1 MSRTRRVR
9 CLVLALTIA
18 LGAGLLAATQ
28 KPVQQAEVLFESAK
42 QKEVVEGKLQ
52 EAIQIYQRIVQDH
65 PTNRGVAAKA
75 LLRMGQCY
83 ERLGQADARKAYE
96 RLVREFGD
104 QAEAVAEA
112 RARLSALVVPPAAKK
127 GGLSVRQVWIGDA
140 DLTGSP
146 SSDGRLMATT
156 DWYTGNIAVRDL
168 TTGETRR
175 VTTTGDIMRSTAFGF
190 FAKYSPD
197 NKQIAYAW
205 FDRKDDL
212 FELRV
217 VAADGTG
224 DRALC
229 RRENAYFYPN
239 SWTPDG
245 RSILAVLDLAKAGA
259 IVSRQIVLVSAES
272 GAVRVLKSQSESDP
286 SSISVS
292 PDGRFIVYDVPQ
304 ADLVPTPGPRPPF
317 RQDIALMS
325 LQDGRE
331 TKLVEHPAD
340 DSSPIWTP
348 DGRRVLFVSD
358 RTGSAGLWAVEV
370 ADGKVVA
377 PAELVRPDMKVR
389 PLGFAA
395 SGTLFY
401 GLSSDISEV
410 YMATLDLQA
419 GRLLDRPAPVS
430 QRIVARRTRASW
442 SPDGKF
448 LAYVS
453 ATDPAPPGMTITL
466 RALETGEE
474 RDVHVEGQVIRQLG
488 WFPDGTAL
496 VVPGLDANRKPSVFR
511 VDVKSG
517 AISTIVQREAQAFRD
532 AKVTHD
538 GKTLVYLSY
547 ANDGKMLGVRDLRSG
562 QDKIIMKSGY
572 WPESMG
578 LSPDGQQVAVTAS
591 TGVEM
596 DAPQVLVV
604 VPVSG
609 GEPRELQRIEKPR
622 SFLSFVAWIPDGT
635 HILCGIRQSGAG
647 PQAKTEYL
655 LVPVAGGEPKKIA
668 LPMSGITQFS
678 FHPDGRRVAFD
689 AGRSSSEVW
698 AIENFLPAPKR

>member
-1 MSRTRRVR
+1 MSRIRSVR
-9 CLVLALTIA
+9 SLVLALTVT

-28 KPVQQAEVLFESAK
+28 KSPQQAEVLFESAK

-52 EAIQIYQRIVQDH
+52 EAIAIYQRIVQEH
-65 PTNRGVAAKA
+65 SANRAVAASA
-75 LLRMGQCY
+75 LLRMGHCY

-104 QAEAVAEA
+104 QPETVAEA
-112 RARLSALVVPPAAKK
+112 RSRLAALAGPPAARK
-127 GGLSVRQVWIGDA
+127 GELAVRQVWIGDA

-146 SSDGRLMATT
+146 SSDGRWMATT
-156 DWYTGNIAVRDL
+156 DWYTGNIAIRDL

-175 VTTTGDIMRSTAFGF
+175 VTTTGDIMRTTAFGF

-205 FDRKDDL
+205 FSSAKSCS
-212 FELRV
+212 ELRV
-217 VAADGTG
+217 VGADGTG
-224 DRALC
+224 ARTLA
-229 RRENAYFYPN
+229 RGENECYYPE

-245 RSILAVLDLAKAGA
+245 RSILAVLDLVKASA

-272 GAVRVLKSQSESDP
+272 GAVRVLKSQSQSDP

-292 PDGRFIVYDVPQ
+292 PDGRFIVYDVTQ
-304 ADLVPTPGPRPPF
+304 ADLVATPGPRPPF

-325 LQDGRE
+325 LRDGRE
-331 TKLVEHPAD
+331 TRLVEHPAD
-340 DSSPIWTP
+340 DSGPIWTP
-348 DGRRVLFVSD
+348 DGQRVLFVSD

-370 ADGKVVA
+370 ADGKAVA

-389 PLGFAA
+389 PLGFTT

-401 GLSSDISEV
+401 GISSDISEV
-410 YMATLDLQA
+410 HTATLDLQA
-419 GRLLDRPAPVS
+419 GRLLDRPSPVS

-442 SPDGKF
+442 SPDGKY

-453 ATDPAPPGMTITL
+453 AVDPAPPRMTITL

-474 RDVHVEGQVIRQLG
+474 RDLHVETQVIRQLG

-496 VVPGLDANRKPSVFR
+496 VAPGLDANRKPSVFR

-532 AKVTHD
+532 AKVTPD
-538 GKTLVYLSY
+538 GRTLVYLSY
-547 ANDGKMLGVRDLRSG
+547 ANDGQMLGVRDLQSG
-562 QDKIIMKSGY
+562 QEKIILKPGY
-572 WPESMG
+572 WPDSMG

-591 TGVEM
+591 TGVEV
-596 DAPQVLVV
+596 DAPQVLAV

-609 GEPRELQRIEKPR
+609 GEARELQRIEKPR
-622 SFLSFVAWIPDGT
+622 SFLSFVAWTPDGMQ
-635 HILCGIRQSGAG
+635 ILCGIRQSGAG
-647 PQAKTEYL
+647 PQAKAEYL
-655 LVPVAGGEPKKIA
+655 LVPAAGGEPKKIA
-668 LPMSGITQFS
+668 LPMGGITEFS
-678 FHPDGRRVAFD
+678 FHPDGRHVAFD

-698 AIENFLPAPKR
+698 VIENFLPPPKR